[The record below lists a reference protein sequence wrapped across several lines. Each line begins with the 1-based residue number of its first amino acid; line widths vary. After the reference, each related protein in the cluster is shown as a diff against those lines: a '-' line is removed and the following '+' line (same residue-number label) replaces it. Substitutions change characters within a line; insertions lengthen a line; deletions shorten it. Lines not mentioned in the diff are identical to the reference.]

1 MARDTI
7 RRTSVF
13 HAQAADRAW
22 VPALDVY
29 QLLDGWLVKADL
41 AGVRPQ
47 EVTVTVAGRVLTI
60 AGVRHDTCIGEG
72 CAQYLM
78 EISYSRFERSIEL
91 PCDPGPADVET
102 DYRDGMLLVHLRC
115 GNKT

>member
-1 MARDTI
+1 MARDFI
-7 RRTSVF
+7 RRTVF
-13 HAQAADRAW
+13 HPPADDRGW
-22 VPALDVY
+22 QPAIDVY
-29 QLLDGWLVKADL
+29 RLRDGWLVKADL

-47 EVTVTVAGRVLTI
+47 EVTVTVRGRVLTI
-60 AGVRHDTCIGEG
+60 AGVRRDACIGEG

-102 DYRDGMLLVHLRC
+102 DYRDGMLLVYLRC